1 MSQKNFKE
9 MKDERLDSS
18 YKYLQISNVSQCSK
32 EGSAYLAILQETDG
46 KRMLPVL
53 MERQDALML
62 LLKMKKVFV
71 APTPI
76 DLSDIMLGVFN
87 NFSLRLREVRICA
100 VRGGVTYCHLHC
112 EQFGERKVISYC
124 RASNGLVLA
133 ATFKCPITI
142 PEELLEM
149 QYMRE
154 VADGTY
160 SMPIN
165 SVSKEALE
173 EALKRAV
180 ETENYELASLLRDE
194 IQRRK

>member
-1 MSQKNFKE
+1 ME
-9 MKDERLDSS
+9 DERTEAP
-18 YKYLQISNVSQCSK
+18 YKFLEVSNVSQCSK
-32 EGSAYLAILQETDG
+32 EGNAYLAILKETDG

-53 MERQDALML
+53 MERQDALLL
-62 LLKMKKVFV
+62 LLKMKKVFIT
-71 APTPI
+71 ATPL
-76 DLSDIMLGVFN
+76 DFSDIMLGAFN
-87 NFSLRLREVRICA
+87 SFSIRLREVRICA
-100 VRGGVTYCHLHC
+100 VRGGITYCHLYC
-112 EQFGERKVISYC
+112 EQYGERKVISYC

-133 ATFKCPITI
+133 TAFKCPITI
-142 PEELLEM
+142 HEELLDL

-173 EALKRAV
+173 EALKRAI

>member
-1 MSQKNFKE
+1 MEEKE
-9 MKDERLDSS
+9 L
-18 YKYLQISNVSQCSK
+18 YKYLEISNVSQCSK
-32 EGSAYLAILQETDG
+32 EGNAYLAILKETDG
-46 KRMLPVL
+46 ERMLPVL
-53 MERQDALML
+53 MERQDALHL

-71 APTPI
+71 AATPI
-76 DLSDIMLGVFN
+76 DFSDIMLSTFN
-87 NFSLRLREVRICA
+87 SFSIRLREVRICA
-100 VRGGVTYCHLHC
+100 VRGGVTYCHLIC
-112 EQFGERKVISYC
+112 EQYGERKTISYC

-142 PEELLEM
+142 HPELLEL

-154 VADGTY
+154 VSEGTY

-165 SVSKEALE
+165 SVSNEALS

-194 IQRRK
+194 IKRRK